1 MCPSQDNSKGLR
13 KQSIEAAMLQRRL
26 IDNVEAER
34 LHLAQDLHDGPIQDL
49 YSISYQ
55 LKELLR
61 PFSDGRAEVAA
72 PTAQEIAGMLE
83 TTQKVIDHL
92 RGICGEL
99 RPPTLVPFGLEKAI
113 RSHIETAQRADPD
126 LQISLDLMADDQNLP
141 EGLRL
146 ALFRIYQH
154 AASNVVRHAH
164 AKHLQVEFKFDH
176 ERAELVVRDDGSGF
190 DLPPRWEQLAQ
201 KGHFGL
207 IGTAERVAAI
217 GGDLSV
223 ETSSGKGTEIR
234 VRVPLRGVPDYR
246 LLQKGAS
253 TDDFEWTSPG

>member
-1 MCPSQDNSKGLR
+1 
-13 KQSIEAAMLQRRL
+13 MLQRRL

-55 LKELLR
+55 LKEMLR

-72 PTAQEIAGMLE
+72 PNAQEIADMLE
-83 TTQKVIDHL
+83 ITQKVIDHL

-99 RPPTLVPFGLEKAI
+99 RPPTLIPFGLEKAI
-113 RSHIETAQRADPD
+113 RSHIETVQRADPD

-154 AASNVVRHAH
+154 AVSNVVRHAG
-164 AKHLQVEFKFDH
+164 AKHLRVEFRYDQDL
-176 ERAELVVRDDGSGF
+176 AELVVRDDGSGF
-190 DLPPRWEQLAQ
+190 DLPPTWEQLAQ

-207 IGTAERVAAI
+207 IGAAERVAAI

-223 ETSSGKGTEIR
+223 ESSPGKGTEIR

-246 LLQKGAS
+246 LLQKGVP
-253 TDDFEWTSPG
+253 TDGFEWTIPG